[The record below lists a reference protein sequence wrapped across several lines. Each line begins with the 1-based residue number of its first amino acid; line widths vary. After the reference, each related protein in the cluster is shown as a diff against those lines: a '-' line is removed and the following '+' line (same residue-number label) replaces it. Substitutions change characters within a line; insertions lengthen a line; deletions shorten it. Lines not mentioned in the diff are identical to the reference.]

1 MIRTLIVDDHPVLR
15 RGLAEIVAQEA
26 DMTVAGE
33 AASAQEMLAFVR
45 QQPCD
50 VVVTDISMPGRSGL
64 DALKELKQERPSLP
78 VLILS
83 MHPED
88 QYGMRALRL
97 GASGYL
103 TKDSASDE
111 LVMAIRKLGAGGQYL
126 SPTLAQ
132 QWASVLAIETAPPPQ
147 ETPPKPER

>member
-1 MIRTLIVDDHPVLR
+1 MIRTLIVDDHPIVR
-15 RGLAEIVAQEA
+15 RGLAEIVAHEA

-33 AASAQEMLAFVR
+33 AANAQEMLAFVR

-50 VVVTDISMPGRSGL
+50 VVVTDITMPGRSGL
-64 DALKELKQERPSLP
+64 DALRELKQERPSLP

-88 QYGMRALRL
+88 QYGVRAVKL

-103 TKDSASDE
+103 TKDSASEE
-111 LVMAIRKLGAGGQYL
+111 LVMAIRKLGAGEQYL
-126 SPTLAQ
+126 SPSLAKQ
-132 QWASVLAIETAPPPQ
+132 LASALATETRPSPQ
-147 ETPPKPER
+147 ETPSKP